1 MRSNR
6 RSLRREASA
15 LLVTAVLG
23 ACGGGG
29 GEAPVERKACDPVSE
44 EPLDPRS
51 TQHLLPGAPE
61 PPYQSDPPTSGP
73 HLVGV
78 APAGVL
84 HEPLPRPVQVAV
96 LEAGGVVVQHRGLA
110 DHERVR
116 VEELAE
122 GQSVVVSPATHLPAA
137 VVATAWRHRL
147 TCRGVDTDALRAF
160 VAAYRGRVGHPPG

>member
-1 MRSNR
+1 MRSDR
-6 RSLRREASA
+6 QGLRWGASA
-15 LLVTAVLG
+15 LLLAATLG
-23 ACGGGG
+23 ACGRGG
-29 GEAPVERKACDPVSE
+29 GEEAVPRKACDPVSE

-61 PPYQSDPPTSGP
+61 PAYQGDPPTSGP

-96 LEAGGVVVQHRGLA
+96 LEAGGVVVQHHGLA
-110 DHERVR
+110 DRERAR
-116 VEELAE
+116 VEELAD
-122 GQSVVVSPATHLPAA
+122 GQAVVVSPAPRLPAP

-147 TCRGVDTDALRAF
+147 TCRGVDVGALRAF
-160 VAAYRGRVGHPPG
+160 VAAYRGRVGQPSG